1 MDIDINPFIQIDLIV
16 IIKRI
21 YIHFWSSIAFKKLSV
36 IVPFVIFKDI
46 ICADAATVYG
56 WKKVKHKPKNNDF
69 FRVL

>member
-16 IIKRI
+16 IIKE
-21 YIHFWSSIAFKKLSV
+21 F